1 MNFARFV
8 VVLFSVLSATLPVQA
23 QSSERY
29 RDLLT
34 PSVRSGKL
42 AGPAQ
47 FADSA
52 KNGKISISLR
62 DAILFTL
69 ENNSSIRV
77 AETQIETQKFAVLN
91 ASSPFDP
98 LLQGIANFNR
108 YSYPGYS
115 QLQGV
120 GQSSSAT
127 LNSLSQTGQIN
138 YTETFK
144 TGTNIQIGISSNK
157 NSSNSQFYYF
167 NPYFNSSLNLQ
178 FTQPLLR
185 NFGKFANTATLIV
198 ARRGLTQSRASFE
211 ALVSDTI
218 LQVVNQ
224 YWSAVQA
231 RGNLEVSQESLKLAE
246 SSYNRDKKAL
256 ELGALGPLDIY
267 RSQSEMAA
275 RHVQVIQSEYAVTQ
289 AENALRLT
297 IGLDQDAQF
306 RSLPLDL
313 TEKPEPSGQLLA
325 ANEEEL
331 LAKALSGRRELEAA
345 TAAVDID
352 QTNIRYAHNQLRPD
366 LNLTGFY
373 QTNGLGGNQYD
384 LNTGQL
390 IAPGGLSS
398 SFGQLFGFGYP
409 GYGGTLT
416 LNWHI
421 KNRAAQANL
430 GTTLAARTH
439 DLYSVRQTQEEI
451 AREVSDAVHQLE
463 EAKLAMEA
471 GKASMDLAQK
481 SLAADQRKYEL
492 GAETN
497 FFVLD
502 SQARVAESQ
511 LVLLQTQI
519 NYQLAKA
526 ALSHATGDV
535 LETYHVQI
543 DELAK

>member
-1 MNFARFV
+1 MKFARLVVALFV
-8 VVLFSVLSATLPVQA
+8 VLSGALPVQA
-23 QSSERY
+23 QSSEKY
-29 RDLLT
+29 GNLLT

-42 AGPAQ
+42 AGPAH
-47 FADSA
+47 FADFV
-52 KNGKISISLR
+52 KNGKISLSLQ
-62 DAILFTL
+62 DAILLTL
-69 ENNSSIRV
+69 ENNSNIRV
-77 AETQIETQKFAVLN
+77 AETQIGTQKFAVLN
-91 ASSPFDP
+91 AHSPFDP

-127 LNSLSQTGQIN
+127 LNTLSQTGQIN
-138 YTETFK
+138 YTQTFM
-144 TGTNIQIGISSNK
+144 TGTNIQVGLSSNK

-167 NPYFNSSLNLQ
+167 NPYFNSSFNLQ
-178 FTQPLLR
+178 FSQPLLR
-185 NFGKFANTATLIV
+185 NAGVFANTAALIV
-198 ARRGLTQSRASFE
+198 ARRGLAQTRAGFE
-211 ALVSDTI
+211 ALVSDAI

-231 RGNLEVSQESLKLAE
+231 RGNLDVSRESLKLAE
-246 SSYNRDKKAL
+246 TSYNRDKRAL

-289 AENALRLT
+289 AEDAVRLT
-297 IGLDQDAQF
+297 IGLNQDSQL
-306 RSLPLDL
+306 RDLPLDL
-313 TEKPEPSGQLLA
+313 TEKPEPTGELIN

-331 LAKALSGRRELEAA
+331 LAKALSGRRELEVA
-345 TAAVDID
+345 TAAVDVD
-352 QTNIRYAHNQLRPD
+352 HTNIRYANNQLRPD
-366 LNLTGFY
+366 LTLTGFY
-373 QTNGLGGNQYD
+373 QSNGLGGNQYD
-384 LNTGQL
+384 LTTGQL
-390 IAPGGLSS
+390 ISPGGLGS

-430 GTTLAARTH
+430 GTALAARTH
-439 DLYSVRQTQEEI
+439 DLYNVRQTQEAI
-451 AREVSDAVHQLE
+451 TREVSDAVHQLE
-463 EAKLAMEA
+463 EAKLAMDA

-519 NYQLAKA
+519 NYQLAMA

-535 LETYHVQI
+535 LEAYHVQI
-543 DELAK
+543 DELMK

>member
-1 MNFARFV
+1 MKFARLV
-8 VVLFSVLSATLPVQA
+8 VILLVALSGTLPVQA
-23 QSSERY
+23 QSSEKY
-29 RDLLT
+29 GNLLT

-42 AGPAQ
+42 AGPAN
-47 FADSA
+47 FADFV
-52 KNGKISISLR
+52 KDGKVSLSLQ
-62 DAILFTL
+62 DAILLTL
-69 ENNSSIRV
+69 KNNSNIRV
-77 AETQIETQKFAVLN
+77 AETQIETQKFAVLS
-91 ASSPFDP
+91 AHSPFDP

-108 YSYPGYS
+108 YSSPGYS

-127 LNSLSQTGQIN
+127 LNALSQTGQIN
-138 YTETFK
+138 YTQTFR
-144 TGTNIQIGISSNK
+144 TGTNVQVGISSNK
-157 NSSNSQFYYF
+157 SSSNSQFYYF
-167 NPYFNSSLNLQ
+167 NPYFNSSFNLQ
-178 FTQPLLR
+178 LSQPLLR
-185 NFGKFANTATLIV
+185 NAGVFANTAALVV
-198 ARRGLTQSRASFE
+198 ARRELAESRAAFE
-211 ALVSDTI
+211 ALVSDAI

-231 RGNLEVSQESLKLAE
+231 RGNLEVSRESLKLAE
-246 SSYNRDKKAL
+246 ISYNRDKRAL

-275 RHVQVIQSEYAVTQ
+275 RRVQVIQAEYAGAQ
-289 AENALRLT
+289 AEDALRLT
-297 IGLDQDAQF
+297 IGLNQDSQQ
-306 RSLPLDL
+306 RDLPLEL
-313 TEKPEPSGQLLA
+313 TEQPEPSGELIS

-331 LAKALSGRRELEAA
+331 LAKALSSRRELEAA

-352 QTNIRYAHNQLRPD
+352 HTNIRYAHNQLRPD

-373 QTNGLGGNQYD
+373 QSNGLGGNQYD
-384 LNTGQL
+384 LTTGQI
-390 IAPGGLSS
+390 IAPGGLGS
-398 SFGQLFGFGYP
+398 SFGQLFAFGYP

-430 GTTLAARTH
+430 GTALAARTH
-439 DLYSVRQTQEEI
+439 DLYTVRQTQEAI
-451 AREVSDAVHQLE
+451 TREVNDAVHQLE
-463 EAKLAMEA
+463 EAKLAMDA
-471 GKASMDLAQK
+471 GKTSMDLAQK

-502 SQARVAESQ
+502 SQSRVAESQ

-535 LETYHVQI
+535 LESYHVQI
-543 DELAK
+543 SELTK